1 VLALIFDV
9 DGTLAET
16 EELHRAAFNEAFA
29 GEGGPGWHWD
39 QALYARLLAVA
50 GGKERIAFY
59 QLSLGRAALPAP
71 EVARL
76 HAAKTERYARL
87 VAEGGLQLRPG
98 VRRLLEAA
106 HDAGVKRAIATT
118 TSPANVEALLAACG
132 TLPGFD
138 VVAAGDEVAAKKPAP
153 DIYLLALRRLGVA
166 AEACVAVEDTENG
179 LLSARGAGLRCLIT
193 TSLYGGRGP
202 FPGAAAVV
210 SDLGE
215 PGAPA
220 ELLAGPK
227 LAGGVVDLGWLA
239 ALPAVGA

>member
-9 DGTLAET
+9 DGTLVET

-29 GEGGPGWHWD
+29 AEGGLGWHWD
-39 QALYARLLAVA
+39 QALYARLLAVT
-50 GGKERIAFY
+50 GGKERIAEY
-59 QLSLGRAALPAP
+59 QRSLGLAALPAA
-71 EVARL
+71 EVAAL
-76 HAAKTERYARL
+76 HAAKTGHYTRL

-106 HDAGVKRAIATT
+106 HQAGVRRAIATT

-132 TLPGFD
+132 QLPAFD
-138 VVAAGDEVAAKKPAP
+138 VVAAGDEVAAKKPAA
-153 DIYLLALRRLGVA
+153 DVYLLALRRLGVP

-202 FPGAAAVV
+202 FSGAAAVV

-215 PGAPA
+215 PGTPA
-220 ELLAGPK
+220 ELLAGPT
-227 LAGGVVDLGWLA
+227 LAGGLVDLGWLA
-239 ALPAVGA
+239 ALPAASA